1 MKLKII
7 KGSVVFADCDAIV
20 NAANDRL
27 QGGAG
32 VCGAIFQ
39 NAGWKNLQAE
49 CDAIGGCRTGH
60 AVMTNGYKL
69 KTKHI
74 IHAVGP
80 QDGNAGKLKGAFY
93 NSLVLAD
100 SNNLKTIGMV
110 PIAVGIYGFPLAQCA
125 DIAVRVILGFKAKSL
140 QTCYMYCYNDNEFD
154 EFSKALEKYDI

>member
-39 NAGWKNLQAE
+39 NAGWKDLQAE

-69 KTKHI
+69 K
-74 IHAVGP
+74 A
-80 QDGNAGKLKGAFY
+80 KLLF
-93 NSLVLAD
+93 
-100 SNNLKTIGMV
+100 M
-110 PIAVGIYGFPLAQCA
+110 Q
-125 DIAVRVILGFKAKSL
+125 
-140 QTCYMYCYNDNEFD
+140 
-154 EFSKALEKYDI
+154 